1 MSRAAAAVAMH
12 PPAFFQLSYARAQ
25 MRCPCSCPLRC
36 VVYRIVYNPQAA
48 DGLTPS
54 LACPVWFGPI
64 CVCLCLV
71 RFSPFMSGPG
81 SGLIWSG
88 PVRSAPLRSAPL

>member
-48 DGLTPS
+48 DGLTPPPS
-54 LACPVWFGPI
+54 V
-64 CVCLCLV
+64 
-71 RFSPFMSGPG
+71 
-81 SGLIWSG
+81 WSG
-88 PVRSAPLRSAPL
+88 PVMSGLVWSQKMLITHIWQNFIHRIPLDSL